1 MAIFRC
7 NCGFTKELD
16 DSLINRRAKCK
27 QCGETAVVVA
37 SETPDE
43 LEPST
48 FAFHSEDESE
58 DEPSPDKSGEDGSKV
73 DDRNSD
79 AIERPVNQSR
89 TENRTDEPEASR
101 FRIVTASSWPM
112 WVAVVLLCVV
122 AWQLSDIRS
131 EMFTVRNLPEV
142 QKTEASPT
150 KWEYM
155 IESPSDIALEFALR
169 RLGDDRWEIV
179 SARRA
184 VIEGGGGAS
193 YEMILKRPKNQD

>member
-16 DSLINRRAKCK
+16 DSLIGRKAKCK
-27 QCGETAVVVA
+27 QCGETAVVMT

-43 LEPST
+43 FEPST
-48 FAFHSEDESE
+48 FAFQSEDESE
-58 DEPSPDKSGEDGSKV
+58 EEPSPIESGDDGNRV

-79 AIERPVNQSR
+79 AIERPVNKSG
-89 TENRTDEPEASR
+89 TENRTEESETPR
-101 FRIVTASSWPM
+101 FRIVTTSNKPM
-112 WVAVVLLCVV
+112 WVAVVLLCLV

-142 QKTEASPT
+142 QKTEAAST

-169 RLGDDRWEIV
+169 RLGDDGWEIV

>member
-16 DSLINRRAKCK
+16 DSLIGRKARCK
-27 QCGETAVVVA
+27 QCGEAAVVIA
-37 SETPDE
+37 SETPE
-43 LEPST
+43 EFEPST

-58 DEPSPDKSGEDGSKV
+58 NESESTESGDGGGV
-73 DDRNSD
+73 DDRNSEESD
-79 AIERPVNQSR
+79 GPVNQSR
-89 TENRTDEPEASR
+89 TENRTEEPETSR
-101 FRIVTASSWPM
+101 FRIVTATNRPM
-112 WVAVVLLCVV
+112 WVAVLLLCIV

-131 EMFTVRNLPEV
+131 QMFTVRNLPEV
-142 QKTEASPT
+142 QKIEAAPT

-155 IESPSDIALEFALR
+155 IESPSDIALDFALR
-169 RLGDDRWEIV
+169 RLGDDGWEIV

-184 VIEGGGGAS
+184 VVEGGGGAS